1 MKTVLNELRNQLIEY
16 EILTITK
23 QNFQQVF
30 EVYES
35 NHEFFLL
42 TQGKKAT
49 IEQSICDIDAL
60 PPNCDIDQK
69 IYISIWEDGR
79 AVGVLDLI
87 MNYPEQSGLWI
98 GLLLIS
104 SNLHGRKIGSRLVSA
119 VLSAAKDVGHDFAQL
134 GVIESNTKGISF
146 WQKQGFEAS
155 RRNGNIVVMTRR
167 I

>member
-1 MKTVLNELRNQLIEY
+1 MLNELRNQLTEY

-23 QNFQQVF
+23 QSFKQVF
-30 EVYES
+30 EVYE
-35 NHEFFLL
+35 NNQEFFLL

-49 IEQSICDIDAL
+49 IESSICDIDAL

-87 MNYPEQSGLWI
+87 MNYPEKSSLWI

-104 SNLHGRKIGSRLVSA
+104 SKLHGRKIGSRLVSA
-119 VLSAAKDVGHDFAQL
+119 VLSAAKEVGHEFAQL
-134 GVIESNTKGISF
+134 GVIESNIKGINF
-146 WQKQGFEAS
+146 WQKHRFEAS
-155 RRNGNIVVMTRR
+155 RHNGDIVVMTRH